1 MLESTAAPEST
12 GARVVGQSTLRS
24 GHFRQADG
32 PPEARTPSL
41 RVAIGDSAA
50 FGQIR
55 IAQLRAGTLGD
66 VRSGSAGVLTPALTR
81 RRTWANESSMSLER
95 R

>member
-1 MLESTAAPEST
+1 MMN
-12 GARVVGQSTLRS
+12 VF
-24 GHFRQADG
+24 FR
-32 PPEARTPSL
+32 TTSCSIVLSL
-41 RVAIGDSAA
+41 FFLTSAQLHASMVYVAMGDSAA

-66 VRSGSAGVLTPALTR
+66 VRSDSAGVLTPALTR
-81 RRTWANESSMSLER
+81 RRTWANESSMSQER